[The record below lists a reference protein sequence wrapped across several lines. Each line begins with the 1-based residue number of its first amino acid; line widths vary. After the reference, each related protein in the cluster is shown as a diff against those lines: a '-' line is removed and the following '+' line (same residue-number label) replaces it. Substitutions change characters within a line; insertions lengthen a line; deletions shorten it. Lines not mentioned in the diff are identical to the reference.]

1 MPFSTRLATLRCG
14 FLPRLY
20 LLIAALTL
28 LLVLLGGSSLGAIAD
43 LRDNTERLAQTT
55 TRLQASQ
62 NFYSVLQGLTQNL
75 ADALAADQA
84 ASLDKFGAEHGRRAT
99 QAAGLLADL
108 RGSGPLADAPALAA
122 LEQLL
127 GQLDDQARALLQAQ
141 RALLKRVDT
150 TAVALRDL
158 QLQLSRFKQ
167 DLLRVQFT
175 TKDDYVAYSVKQ
187 FIIPLEQV
195 EALIFDALG
204 SASPQRLQEA
214 EAKVRER
221 LPALRKKLGNV
232 LDDLK
237 PHQDSRTDYA
247 HTYLG
252 EFAEIEANILL
263 DGQGTLARYAGWLA
277 DKQRNRQ
284 RKRQLQELQEQLR
297 GQVGQLIQAA
307 ERDAQQQLAQARATY
322 QDGFERLLLI
332 VALSLGIALSMGIWL
347 SRTMRQALRAVS
359 GALNRLAEG
368 DLRGHCDYRRNDE
381 FGRVAADLNRV
392 AGNLRDALA
401 QLGRAA
407 DQQDAIARGNAA
419 SCADARQGL
428 EQQRASTAT
437 LAASLTEL
445 ESSFAEVARHAGD
458 SAERV
463 AAVEDAVNGGSRIM
477 TAAIDSTQELAEQ
490 LQGSV
495 REIAQVEAFGEQI
508 GQILAVIR
516 SIAEQTNLLAL
527 NAAIE
532 AARAGEQGRGFAVV
546 ADEVRHLALRTASST
561 GEIQLR
567 IERLAQGIQAAVQ
580 SVELSRQ
587 RMQANLAQVSQ
598 ADGVMQRIREQVGA
612 IAGMARQISQ
622 ATAQQQLATEEVARS
637 MHDIHGVAEGNMQ
650 RIVGISETSVRQAAM
665 VGEQQA
671 LCGRYL
677 T

>member
-1 MPFSTRLATLRCG
+1 M
-14 FLPRLY
+14 
-20 LLIAALTL
+20 
-28 LLVLLGGSSLGAIAD
+28 
-43 LRDNTERLAQTT
+43 
-55 TRLQASQ
+55 
-62 NFYSVLQGLTQNL
+62 
-75 ADALAADQA
+75 
-84 ASLDKFGAEHGRRAT
+84 
-99 QAAGLLADL
+99 
-108 RGSGPLADAPALAA
+108 
-122 LEQLL
+122 
-127 GQLDDQARALLQAQ
+127 
-141 RALLKRVDT
+141 
-150 TAVALRDL
+150 
-158 QLQLSRFKQ
+158 
-167 DLLRVQFT
+167 
-175 TKDDYVAYSVKQ
+175 
-187 FIIPLEQV
+187 
-195 EALIFDALG
+195 
-204 SASPQRLQEA
+204 
-214 EAKVRER
+214 
-221 LPALRKKLGNV
+221 
-232 LDDLK
+232 
-237 PHQDSRTDYA
+237 
-247 HTYLG
+247 
-252 EFAEIEANILL
+252 
-263 DGQGTLARYAGWLA
+263 
-277 DKQRNRQ
+277 
-284 RKRQLQELQEQLR
+284 
-297 GQVGQLIQAA
+297 
-307 ERDAQQQLAQARATY
+307 
-322 QDGFERLLLI
+322 
-332 VALSLGIALSMGIWL
+332 
-347 SRTMRQALRAVS
+347 
-359 GALNRLAEG
+359 
-368 DLRGHCDYRRNDE
+368 
-381 FGRVAADLNRV
+381 
-392 AGNLRDALA
+392 
-401 QLGRAA
+401 
-407 DQQDAIARGNAA
+407 
-419 SCADARQGL
+419 
-428 EQQRASTAT
+428 
-437 LAASLTEL
+437 AASLTEL

-463 AAVEDAVNGGSRIM
+463 AAVEDSVNGGSRIM

-650 RIVGISETSVRQAAM
+650 RIVGISETSVRQAEM